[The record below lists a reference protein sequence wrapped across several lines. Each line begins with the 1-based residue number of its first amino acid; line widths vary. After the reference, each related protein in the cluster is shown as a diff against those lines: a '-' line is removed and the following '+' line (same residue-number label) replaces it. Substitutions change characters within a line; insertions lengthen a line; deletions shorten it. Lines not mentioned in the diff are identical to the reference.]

1 MQLSITLVIVII
13 TALVSIGAF
22 SNQKMMDD
30 MIFNPPAITKRGQF
44 YRFFTHGFIHA
55 DWGHLIFNMIAL
67 WSFGEGL
74 EKVFSFDCVF
84 DKWSKLLYLF
94 LYFSALFMA
103 SFPDYLKYKDSY
115 HFRSLGASGAV
126 SAVIFSMILF
136 FPQTP
141 IRIFFIPIDIPGWI
155 FGLVYLGISAYLDKR
170 GGGKINHSAHFWGAA
185 YGIILTILYCVF
197 FANNFDIFENFKT
210 QIQSSSKDLVLLCQ

>member
-1 MQLSITLVIVII
+1 MLSLTLILCII
-13 TALVSIGAF
+13 TVLVSIGAF
-22 SNQKMMDD
+22 SNEKMMND
-30 MIFNPPAITKRGQF
+30 FVFYPPAVQRGEWW
-44 YRFFTHGFIHA
+44 RFFTHGFIHA
-55 DWGHLIFNMIAL
+55 DYGHLIFNMIAL

-74 EKVFSFDCVF
+74 EKVFGFDCVF
-84 DKWSKLLYLF
+84 DNWGKVLYLV

-141 IRIFFIPIDIPGWI
+141 VGIIFLPIRIPGWI
-155 FGLVYLGISAYLDKR
+155 FGLVYLGVSAYLDKR
-170 GGGKINHSAHFWGAA
+170 GGGRVNHSAHFWGAA
-185 YGIILTILYCVF
+185 YGIILTILYCF
-197 FANNFDIFENFKT
+197 LFAKSFNVFENFMLQLK
-210 QIQSSSKDLVLLCQ
+210 SSSASLVLQCQ